1 MYFFIAKGVII
12 LSEKINFEYFYLDEA
27 EQYSFYRIPKLL
39 FTNPIF
45 SEISTDAKVLYGLML
60 DRMDLSYKNN
70 WVDDKNR
77 VFIYF
82 TLEDAMRQLN
92 CKKDKGVK
100 LFAELD
106 VNGGIGLIERRKQGQ
121 GKPVR
126 IYVKSFM
133 QTSEKPKSRVREN
146 RSQDFG
152 KTEPNYTNINNTD
165 RKSIYLQEVHK
176 NIAYECLIDRFH
188 KETIDE
194 IVELMLDVLLTS
206 REKIKI
212 GKEELDSEQVKE
224 RFLKLNQFHIEYVL
238 KCFTENTTKIYNIRQ
253 YLLTV
258 LYNSYTTI
266 SCYYR
271 AEVNHDLYG
280 VDT

>member
-1 MYFFIAKGVII
+1 VNI
-12 LSEKINFEYFYLDEA
+12 LAEKINFEYFYLDEA
-27 EQYSFYRIPKLL
+27 EQFSFYRIPKLL

-82 TLEDAMRQLN
+82 TLEDAMKQLN

-100 LFAELD
+100 LFSELD
-106 VNGGIGLIERRKQGQ
+106 INGGIGLIERKKQGQ

-133 QTSEKPKSRVREN
+133 QTSEKPKSRVRKN

-152 KTEPNYTNINNTD
+152 KTEPNYTDMNNTD
-165 RKSIYLQEVHK
+165 RKTIYLQEVHK

-194 IVELMLDVLLTS
+194 IVELM
-206 REKIKI
+206 
-212 GKEELDSEQVKE
+212 
-224 RFLKLNQFHIEYVL
+224 
-238 KCFTENTTKIYNIRQ
+238 
-253 YLLTV
+253 
-258 LYNSYTTI
+258 
-266 SCYYR
+266 
-271 AEVNHDLYG
+271 
-280 VDT
+280 